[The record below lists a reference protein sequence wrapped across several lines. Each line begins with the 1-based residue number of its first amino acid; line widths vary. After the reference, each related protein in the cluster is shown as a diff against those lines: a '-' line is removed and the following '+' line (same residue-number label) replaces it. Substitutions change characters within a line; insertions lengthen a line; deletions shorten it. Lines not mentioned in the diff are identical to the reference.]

1 MQHCCMQQ
9 TMTAYNGHVA
19 TVRRCDGRRLIVGL
33 TLRGR
38 SCCMYCSQ
46 GMLKGYSRV
55 LKDNQAVLKGT
66 QGVLKGTQGV
76 RKGSSRAACSLCAAG
91 PAAGTEA
98 RALLPRVRAHAALL
112 AEGAAQPS
120 LGHATHP
127 TRNAMHR
134 TTKPRNTQPR
144 SHPNITIS
152 CMLNAACLMLHAAR
166 CTLHA
171 TGRTVPHAQ
180 PEPTASL
187 LPRRCRVCVQVSEDA
202 LRDDDG
208 PYAVLCCAAPS
219 FAPSGSRREP
229 PRGDLG
235 ARCDR
240 CA

>member
-1 MQHCCMQQ
+1 VQHCCMQQ
-9 TMTAYNGHVA
+9 TMAAYNGHVA

-38 SCCMYCSQ
+38 SCCMDCSQ

-55 LKDNQAVLKGT
+55 LKDNQAILKGT

-134 TTKPRNTQPR
+134 TTKPRNTPPR

-152 CMLNAACLMLHAAR
+152 CMFGCCMPHAPRCSLHAAR
-166 CTLHA
+166 YRTHCTSCSTRA
-171 TGRTVPHAQ
+171 NR
-180 PEPTASL
+180 TASASA
-187 LPRRCRVCVQVSEDA
+187 LPRPCTSFGRCS
-202 LRDDDG
+202 
-208 PYAVLCCAAPS
+208 
-219 FAPSGSRREP
+219 SR
-229 PRGDLG
+229 
-235 ARCDR
+235 
-240 CA
+240 